1 MVGLGIA
8 GLVAILVTGL
18 VAVESGETAVVRR
31 LGRVDRRPLGPGLHW
46 VAPLGIDR
54 IDRVRTDEVRRLVI
68 GLATTPGS
76 EDSPGAGEF
85 LSGDLNLIRAEA
97 IVQFRIA
104 DPIAF
109 VLASDR
115 IDNLLLGLGESALSR
130 ALSRRGVDEALR
142 EGRVAVANG
151 VARDLADESDRLGL
165 GLAVLGVSL
174 TDARPPDEV
183 RPDFAAAQSARSEAD
198 TRLREAEG
206 HADRVLSTAES
217 EADARIELALAD
229 ANRIETMARAKADG
243 FRTILNELGRSRTL
257 TVQRFYRDALRDL
270 LPGVGRMIVLEPDEP
285 LDLSIVGP
293 SEPPDQPSSA
303 EATSSR

>member
-1 MVGLGIA
+1 MA
-8 GLVAILVTGL
+8 GLAGILATGL

-46 VAPLGIDR
+46 VAPMGIDQV
-54 IDRVRTDEVRRLVI
+54 DRVRTDEVRRLVI
-68 GLATTPGS
+68 GLGTTPGS

-97 IVQFRIA
+97 VVQYRIA

-109 VLASDR
+109 VLAADR
-115 IDNLLLGLGESALSR
+115 IEGMFLGLGESALSR

-142 EGRVAVANG
+142 EGRIAVAG
-151 VARDLADESDRLGL
+151 DVTRDLADESERLGL

-174 TDARPPDEV
+174 TEARPPDEV

-198 TRLREAEG
+198 ARLREAQG
-206 HADRVLSTAES
+206 HADRVLSTADS
-217 EADARIELALAD
+217 EAEAGIELAHAD
-229 ANRIETMARAKADG
+229 ANRIRTMARAKADG
-243 FRTILNELGRSRTL
+243 FRILLDELGRARTL
-257 TVQRFYRDALRDL
+257 TLQRLYRDTLREV
-270 LPGVGRMIVLEPDEP
+270 LPEVGRTIVLEAGEP

-293 SEPPDQPSSA
+293 SEPTDRPTSARASSP
-303 EATSSR
+303 R